1 MMQQINTRDLVDKDF
16 ELLGTLLSGYRF
28 PTYLHY
34 PNSHRFVNYLM
45 GLFRDI
51 HRSEAKTGI
60 VAEAENGH
68 LVGLASLER
77 LAWDSEHFAT
87 EMAKIGHLLAIG
99 SYQESVKVKDALLT
113 CILQRCEAQQIGFLS
128 CRINSEDFSGLH
140 LLESNGFNLMD
151 TIIVLSKDLQ
161 YEDAVAIGDKEGYRI
176 REFKREDLTTLLSIG
191 GELYSS
197 SRFCADPK
205 FDRKQVEGLQSKWIE
220 NSCTKDADASLVIE
234 AGGKLGGFITCI
246 LEKEYT
252 RLTGTKL
259 GFIGLLG
266 VLPQAQGRGCGIRL
280 VNAALNWFKNQGAD
294 IVTVGTQSINY
305 GALGVYQK
313 AGFKVVA
320 SLCTLH
326 KWFV

>member
-1 MMQQINTRDLVDKDF
+1 MKQISIRDFVDKDF
-16 ELLGTLLSGYRF
+16 ELIGSLLSGYRF

-34 PNSHRFVNYLM
+34 PNSRHFVNYLIA
-45 GLFRDI
+45 LFQEL
-51 HRSEAKTGI
+51 HGSEAKTGV
-60 VAEAENGH
+60 VAEAENGR
-68 LVGLASLER
+68 LVGLASVER
-77 LAWDSEHFAT
+77 LAWDSEHFGI
-87 EMAKIGHLLAIG
+87 EMAKIGHLFSVG
-99 SYQESVKVKDALLT
+99 SYQESLEVKEALLA

-128 CRINSEDFSGLH
+128 CRINSEDFSSLH
-140 LLESNGFNLMD
+140 LLESSGFNLMD
-151 TIIVLSKDLQ
+151 IIIVLSKDLQ
-161 YEDAVAIGDKEGYRI
+161 EEVMAIRDNRRYRI
-176 REFKREDLTTLLSIG
+176 REFEREDLTTLLSIG

-220 NSCTKDADASLVIE
+220 NSCAKDADAALIIE
-234 AGGKLGGFITCI
+234 VDGKLGGFITCI
-246 LEKEYT
+246 LEKEYA

-266 VLPQAQGRGCGIRL
+266 VLPQARGKGCGMRL
-280 VNAALNWFKNQGAD
+280 VNAALNWFKSQGAD

-305 GALGVYQK
+305 RALGVYQK
-313 AGFKVVA
+313 AGFKVAA